1 MNNQKNELVEVIKE
15 TGLVNPQSE
24 IIINKFMPVFMEAKT
39 QIELSVDIKVTDIS
53 QVEDMRKAK
62 EIRLALKRIRNNADS
77 IREELKAESLKY
89 GNAVQGVFNLIKD
102 AIKPVEERL
111 EESEKFKERLEE
123 EKAKTIKAERINL
136 LSQYVEDWTVYSL
149 DGMNEE
155 VFTNLL
161 SGAKTVWESKQA
173 EIKKTEDERLAKIK
187 EDNKENERVRIENA
201 KLLKE
206 KESRDAEQKKID
218 DAHKKELEKERALQ
232 KELADKLK
240 KKNDAESKRIQDRD
254 NEIAENA
261 EKERQ
266 SKLAP
271 EKDKLVDYAEMI
283 KNIKSPEDLS
293 KAGLEIIKGVE
304 AKLLAISQEIKLKIK
319 EL

>member
-232 KELADKLK
+232 KELADELK